1 MRKLRLGEV
10 NTNDLGDERC
20 SQKQTRVCGT
30 PSLFD
35 CILLPPW
42 IVASWWRVE
51 RVSTIYSKT
60 GSLISV
66 FYGQAFGRSLGMRK
80 SRRTSFWKIFGD
92 EEKQAIAHSWGKHL
106 YSCRVFAQEQSEK
119 STKPQVLSNSGLLF
133 WPRGGRALLCGASD
147 PGRLAHHLLAVH
159 P

>member
-1 MRKLRLGEV
+1 MSLSFLEASIVIDSPILHMRKLRLGEV

-20 SQKQTRVCGT
+20 SQMQTRVCGT

-42 IVASWWRVE
+42 IVASWWGVE

-66 FYGQAFGRSLGMRK
+66 FYGQAFGRSLGTRK
-80 SRRTSFWKIFGD
+80 SRRLPIAGGSIFTPVVCLHKNRVRNQQNPRFCQILGCCFGLGV
-92 EEKQAIAHSWGKHL
+92 EELSCVGPLIQAAWLTI
-106 YSCRVFAQEQSEK
+106 Y
-119 STKPQVLSNSGLLF
+119 
-133 WPRGGRALLCGASD
+133 
-147 PGRLAHHLLAVH
+147 
-159 P
+159 